1 MVQTYS
7 GGSPALKK
15 MSGMISKF
23 QGVILGAAVGDAL
36 TAPVQFLSRDEIRDQ
51 YVEIREMLGGGW
63 LRLRP
68 GQFSDDT
75 QMMICVLE
83 SILEEGTFDVDRAAM
98 KLLQW
103 YKTKPKGIGNTTVA
117 SFKRLSKGEN
127 WRTASQKVY
136 SKRLHSSAG
145 NGALVRSLP
154 VALRYCSDSAAL
166 VTHSSNS
173 AMMTHA
179 DPIVTTGAVLL
190 NLMIS
195 QLIQSDEKDPRAP
208 SIEYLFGKK
217 NNLWKNI
224 LDEIDYLGEEDLI
237 ASGFVVDTVQSA
249 LWCFMKTGSLE
260 EALITAVNRG
270 EDVYALAAVTGALA
284 GAHYGLE
291 GIPTRWLDA
300 LEHHEAMT
308 AFARR
313 IYLLIRQ

>member
-1 MVQTYS
+1 
-7 GGSPALKK
+7 
-15 MSGMISKF
+15 MISKF

-36 TAPVQFLSRDEIRDQ
+36 TAPVQFLSRDDVREQ
-51 YVEIREMLGGGW
+51 YVEVREMLGGGW
-63 LRLRP
+63 LHLRP
-68 GQFSDDT
+68 GQFSDDS
-75 QMMICVLE
+75 QMMVCVLE
-83 SILEEGTFDVDRAAM
+83 SILEEGAFNVDRAVI

-103 YKTKPKGIGNTTVA
+103 YKTKPKGIGKTTVA

-136 SKRLHSSAG
+136 AKRLQSSAG

-154 VALRYCSDSAAL
+154 VALRYASDAVSL
-166 VTHSSNS
+166 VTHSANS
-173 AMMTHA
+173 AMITHA
-179 DPIVTTGAVLL
+179 DPIVTSGVVLL

-195 QLIQSDEKDPRAP
+195 ELIHNDEKDPRAH

-224 LDEIDYLGEEDLI
+224 LDEIDYLGEDDLI

-249 LWCFMKTGSLE
+249 LWCLLKTGSVE
-260 EALITAVNRG
+260 EAVIAAVNCG

-291 GIPTRWLDA
+291 GIPSRWLNA
-300 LEHHEAMT
+300 LEHREAMS
-308 AFARR
+308 ALAKR